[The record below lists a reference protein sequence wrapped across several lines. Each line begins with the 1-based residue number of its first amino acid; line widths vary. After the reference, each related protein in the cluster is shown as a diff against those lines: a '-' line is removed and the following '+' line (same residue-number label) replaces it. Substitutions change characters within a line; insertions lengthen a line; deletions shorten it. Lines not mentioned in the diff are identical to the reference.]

1 MQIRLHKDVQD
12 GLIEV
17 AKAYRKQGFEPSIT
31 ELGNVLLL
39 QAIRGKLRIAN
50 GRALKGLK
58 R

>member
-12 GLIEV
+12 GLTEV
-17 AKAYRKQGFEPSIT
+17 AKAYRRQGFAPSIT

-39 QAIRGKLRIAN
+39 QAIRGKLRVVN
-50 GRALKGLK
+50 GQALKGLK